1 DKQDIWASSGS
12 ACTSRSSE
20 PSHVLQAMGI
30 ARSALFGAL
39 RLTFGLANTAA
50 DTDVLLS
57 AIPPLVAAAR
67 TAPVAACA
75 ARPTFTRH
83 CVARCNPL
91 NRWRWPPPRAP
102 GATPPAR
109 LAPA

>member
-75 ARPTFTRH
+75 ARATSTPT
-83 CVARCNPL
+83 CGG
-91 NRWRWPPPRAP
+91 RWQSRQRWWSRR
-102 GATPPAR
+102 T
-109 LAPA
+109 LAPP